1 VSAQLVLLYDG
12 AMVDGTSAPGEA
24 ARTAAAALVDGTT
37 ST

>member
-1 VSAQLVLLYDG
+1 
-12 AMVDGTSAPGEA
+12 MVDGTSAPGEA